1 MKAVVFHELGG
12 ADVLG
17 VEEWEKQTPGP
28 GEVLI
33 RVTSAGLNRADILFQ
48 IGRYYQKPAFPS
60 RTGKEAAGYVEAVGE
75 GVRYEV
81 GDRVG
86 ILASTLN
93 ASTQGGMAEYVVA
106 PERFVVRT
114 PESVSD
120 EDAGGIWM
128 QYLTAY
134 GALNGVVNVK
144 SGQHVVITASS
155 SSVGVAAIQLVN
167 RAGGISIATT
177 TSPEKV
183 ERLKELGAAHVVN
196 TQNEKYVERVAEIT
210 RGNGADVIFDAV
222 TGTMMAE
229 HIEVVKR
236 FGWIFFY
243 GVLDVSPMSVD
254 AGLLIGKN
262 ATLRAYSAANL
273 YKDSDA
279 VRAAVDD
286 ITQALDS
293 DELSLVIDSRFP
305 MADVQDA
312 ILHMQSN
319 QQIGK
324 IVVNP

>member
-17 VEEWEKQTPGP
+17 VEEWERESPGP

-60 RTGKEAAGYVEAVGE
+60 RTGKEAAGYIEAIGD
-75 GVRYEV
+75 GVSYKV

-86 ILASTLN
+86 IIASTLD
-93 ASTQGGMAEYVVA
+93 ASTQGGMAEYVIA

-114 PESVSD
+114 PDSVSD

-134 GALNGVVNVK
+134 GALHGVVNVEP
-144 SGQHVVITASS
+144 GQHVVITASS
-155 SSVGVAAIQLVN
+155 SSVGIAAIQLVN
-167 RAGGISIATT
+167 RAGGIPIATT
-177 TSPEKV
+177 TSPEKI
-183 ERLKELGAAHVVN
+183 ERLKELGAAHVID
-196 TQNEKYVERVAEIT
+196 TQNEDYVARANEIT
-210 RGNGADVIFDAV
+210 AGEGVEIIFDAV
-222 TGTMMAE
+222 TGKMMAQ

-243 GVLDVSPMSVD
+243 GVLDVSPMSVNP
-254 AGLLIGKN
+254 GLLIGKN

-273 YKDSDA
+273 YKDRKA
-279 VRAAVDD
+279 LEAAVDD
-286 ITQALDS
+286 VSKGLDS
-293 DELSLVIDSRFP
+293 GDLSMVIDRRFP
-305 MADVQDA
+305 LADAQDA
-312 ILHMQSN
+312 FRHMQSN

-324 IVVNP
+324 IVINP